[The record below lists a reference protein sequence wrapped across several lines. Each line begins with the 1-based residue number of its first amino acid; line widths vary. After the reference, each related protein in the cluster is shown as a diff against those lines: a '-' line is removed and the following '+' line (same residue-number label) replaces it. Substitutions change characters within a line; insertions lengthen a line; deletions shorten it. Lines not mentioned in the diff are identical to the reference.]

1 MKLAA
6 VGVGHDTLL
15 LGSVPVG
22 AELQMV
28 KPISS
33 KVLGTVYSPV
43 QYLMQWH
50 VCYTILD
57 VL

>member
-1 MKLAA
+1 VELAA

-15 LGSVPVG
+15 LSIVPAG

-33 KVLGTVYSPV
+33 KVLGTVCSPV
-43 QYLMQWH
+43 QYLMQ
-50 VCYTILD
+50 
-57 VL
+57 